1 MRKRVLMGLLVVT
14 LFCGA
19 AWAQGIQN
27 RDMSLSAGP
36 SWTQSQTIGGTNVT
50 LSGSK
55 GWNAQ
60 SDFGYQVAR
69 AGAVS
74 LMVDV
79 SFLFSNAGG
88 LFANVPAVGRSD
100 FSPITAGL
108 RFMVPVHPRLSFYV
122 VPGGGYVSARSP
134 VLTAGASPTISTH
147 DTGHGVFA
155 FGGGADV
162 RLSKWWSVRAEVRDF
177 VTGKDLAGV
186 TGRHHVAPLFGV
198 ALHF

>member
-1 MRKRVLMGLLVVT
+1 MSKSFPMRLLIVA
-14 LFCGA
+14 LWSGA

-27 RDMSLSAGP
+27 RDMSIAWGP
-36 SWTQSQTIGGTNVT
+36 SWNQAQTIGGTNVT
-50 LSGSK
+50 LAGST
-55 GWNAQ
+55 GWNSQA
-60 SDFGYQVAR
+60 DFGYQVAR

-79 SFLFSNAGG
+79 SFLFSYAGG
-88 LFANVPAVGRSD
+88 LFANVPAMGRSE

-108 RFMVPVHPRLSFYV
+108 RFMVPVHPRLSFYA

-134 VLTAGASPTISTH
+134 VVTAGASPSVSTN
-147 DTGHGVFA
+147 DTRHGVFE

-162 RLSKWWSVRAEVRDF
+162 RLSRFFSLRAEVRDF
-177 VTGKDLAGV
+177 VTGRDLAGV
-186 TGRHHVAPLFGV
+186 TGRHHVSPLFGV